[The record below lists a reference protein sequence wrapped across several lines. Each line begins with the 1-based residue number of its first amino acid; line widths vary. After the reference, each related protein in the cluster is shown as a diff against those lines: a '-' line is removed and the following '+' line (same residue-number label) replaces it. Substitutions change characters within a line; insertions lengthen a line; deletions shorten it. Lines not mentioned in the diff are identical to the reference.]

1 LAQRIDGNI
10 QLVAGKDYEVSYK
23 GNVNAGS
30 GVISVTGI
38 GNYGGRKKVKFT
50 IAKAAN
56 PMRLKAVTRTAKLA
70 AVRKRAV
77 TVAAP
82 LKLTKKAQGKVNYAK
97 VAKGYSAALT
107 INKSTG
113 KVTVRKGAKK
123 GTYSI
128 KVKVTAAGNANYKA
142 GSKTVTCKVV
152 VK

>member
-56 PMRLKAVTRTAKLA
+56 PMRVKAVARTAKYA
-70 AVRKRAV
+70 TVKKGAV

-82 LKLTKKAQGKVNYAK
+82 LKLTKKAQGTVTYAR
-97 VAKGYSAALT
+97 VAKGSSKVLSV
-107 INKSTG
+107 NKKTG
-113 KVTVRKGAKK
+113 KVTVKRGTKKGA
-123 GTYSI
+123 Y
-128 KVKVTAAGNANYKA
+128 KVRIKVTAKGNANYKSL
-142 GSKTVTCKVV
+142 SKTLTCTVV
-152 VK
+152 VG